1 MSSFSRSPS
10 SRGMAI
16 PSSSLSGTG
25 RSSPVRGMNGISRS
39 ARGSVKKPSLS
50 TSRSFRPSA
59 ISADGEDAD
68 ARAEH
73 ASLMEEL
80 RNRTQKAEAL
90 SEDYQR
96 QLKSLQLRLNES
108 LQEHGKLED
117 QLHER
122 DQKLADMESQT
133 KLAARQRKQ
142 LENQFESER
151 TAMLK
156 DQAEQKAAEEDLRAV
171 NQRLKNTMAERD
183 LKLSEIAPDLGQGGE
198 LDPDPSSPKQDGPQ
212 EILREGYRK
221 DKLIETLRLKLAGS
235 QIKIMEL
242 ENMGGNR
249 LQELEKTM
257 QETRI
262 TNARLM
268 EENESFQL
276 LLSEKTLNG
285 DFTKTEV
292 MQPSA
297 GLGSLAEELEIAE
310 GESENYRRLEIEA
323 KTLKDQNKALTLYIE
338 NIIGRLLS
346 HKEFENVLEKS
357 PDLMSSIARPTTGY
371 KDKELPPPPP
381 AKEDEPA
388 PSLLQRAKSVVG
400 GARRPRPLS
409 FMASSIATPPLAETD
424 VLTPDSAPLA
434 RRPRPLSFMA
444 SSIATPPLAENDV
457 STPDS
462 APMARSQSGRQE
474 AHTRSQSEMPMAAPI
489 VNQMYRGP
497 PSTGSA
503 GPLSPGISPGTSVVR
518 NPFFPPASATAS
530 SNATSRAPSGSRF
543 SHERPGS
550 SSNSTYSDRSGD
562 QSGKERSKLV
572 HTNYTGAVMTQNRLR
587 PLRLV
592 QENREMEGV
601 SNEAG
606 KADEMA
612 TRKKANRNSWMPG
625 WFNRAKEEETKA
637 AGFENSN
644 FF

>member
-10 SRGMAI
+10 SRGSAST
-16 PSSSLSGTG
+16 SSNLSGTG
-25 RSSPVRGMNGISRS
+25 RSSPGRGINGLSRS

-50 TSRSFRPSA
+50 TSHSPVSSA
-59 ISADGEDAD
+59 VSADSQDAD

-80 RNRTQKAEAL
+80 RNRTQKAETL
-90 SEDYQR
+90 SEDLQR
-96 QLKSLQLRLNES
+96 QLNSLKNRLNDS

-122 DQKLADMESQT
+122 DQKLADMEIQAKQAT
-133 KLAARQRKQ
+133 RQRKE

-151 TAMLK
+151 IAMSK
-156 DQAEQKAAEEDLRAV
+156 DQGERKAAEEDLRAV
-171 NQRLKNTMAERD
+171 NERLKNTIAERD
-183 LKLSEIAPDLGQGGE
+183 LKPSDIAPGLDQGDGLHSDSLSHE
-198 LDPDPSSPKQDGPQ
+198 QDGPL
-212 EILREGYRK
+212 ETLREGSRK
-221 DKLIETLRLKLAGS
+221 DKLIETLRLELAGS

-242 ENMGGNR
+242 ENAGGSR

-257 QETRI
+257 LETRI

-285 DFTKTEV
+285 EFSKTEV

-297 GLGSLAEELEIAE
+297 GLGSLAEELELAE

-323 KTLKDQNKALTLYIE
+323 KTLKDQNKALTVYIE

-357 PDLMSSIARPTTGY
+357 PDLMSSIARPTASY
-371 KDKELPPPPP
+371 KDKELPPPPPP

-409 FMASSIATPPLAETD
+409 FMASST
-424 VLTPDSAPLA
+424 
-434 RRPRPLSFMA
+434 
-444 SSIATPPLAENDV
+444 ATPPLAENDISTVDSV
-457 STPDS
+457 S
-462 APMARSQSGRQE
+462 MARSQSGRQE
-474 AHTRSQSEMPMAAPI
+474 AHRRSQSEMPVAAPI
-489 VNQMYRGP
+489 VNQMYRGS
-497 PSTGSA
+497 PSTGSGGA
-503 GPLSPGISPGTSVVR
+503 LSPGISPGTSMVR
-518 NPFFPPASATAS
+518 NPSLPPASGTAS

-543 SHERPGS
+543 SQERPGS

-562 QSGKERSKLV
+562 QSGKDRSKSV
-572 HTNYTGAVMTQNRLR
+572 YTNYTGAVMTQNRLR

-601 SNEAG
+601 NEEIA
-606 KADEMA
+606 A
-612 TRKKANRNSWMPG
+612 RKKANRSSWMPG
-625 WFNRAKEEETKA
+625 WFNRAKEEEIK
-637 AGFENSN
+637 GGVGVENNN
-644 FF
+644 FFY

>member
-1 MSSFSRSPS
+1 M
-10 SRGMAI
+10 
-16 PSSSLSGTG
+16 
-25 RSSPVRGMNGISRS
+25 
-39 ARGSVKKPSLS
+39 
-50 TSRSFRPSA
+50 
-59 ISADGEDAD
+59 SADGEDAD

-90 SEDYQR
+90 SEEYQR

-122 DQKLADMESQT
+122 DQKLADMENQT
-133 KLAARQRKQ
+133 KQAARQRKE
-142 LENQFESER
+142 LENQFDSER

-156 DQAEQKAAEEDLRAV
+156 DQAEQKAAEEELRAV
-171 NQRLKNTMAERD
+171 NQRLKNTMAGRD
-183 LKLSEIAPDLGQGGE
+183 LKPSEMAPDLGQGGE
-198 LDPDPSSPKQDGPQ
+198 LNPDPLSHKQDGAQ

-221 DKLIETLRLKLAGS
+221 DKLIETLRLELAGS

-242 ENMGGNR
+242 ENMGGSR
-249 LQELEKTM
+249 LQELEKNM
-257 QETRI
+257 LETRI

-409 FMASSIATPPLAETD
+409 FMASSAATPPLAESD
-424 VLTPDSAPLA
+424 VSTPDSAPLA

-457 STPDS
+457 STLDS

-474 AHTRSQSEMPMAAPI
+474 AHRRSQSEMPMAAPI

-518 NPFFPPASATAS
+518 NPFFPPAAGTAS

-562 QSGKERSKLV
+562 QSGKERNKTV

>member
-1 MSSFSRSPS
+1 MSSN
-10 SRGMAI
+10 
-16 PSSSLSGTG
+16 LSGTG
-25 RSSPVRGMNGISRS
+25 RSSPVRGINGLSRS
-39 ARGSVKKPSLS
+39 ARGSVKKPSLNTSHSPGPS
-50 TSRSFRPSA
+50 T
-59 ISADGEDAD
+59 ISADSQDAD

-90 SEDYQR
+90 SEDLQR
-96 QLKSLQLRLNES
+96 QLNSLQNRLNES

-122 DQKLADMESQT
+122 DQKLADMESQV
-133 KLAARQRKQ
+133 KQAARQRKE

-156 DQAEQKAAEEDLRAV
+156 DQAERKAAEEDLRAV
-171 NQRLKNTMAERD
+171 NQRLKNTIAERD
-183 LKLSEIAPDLGQGGE
+183 LKPSKIASGLDKGDGLPSDSLSHE
-198 LDPDPSSPKQDGPQ
+198 QDGSL
-212 EILREGYRK
+212 EILREGSRK
-221 DKLIETLRLKLAGS
+221 DKLIETLRLELAES

-242 ENMGGNR
+242 ENVGGSR

-257 QETRI
+257 LETRI
-262 TNARLM
+262 RNARLM

-285 DFTKTEV
+285 DFSKTEV

-297 GLGSLAEELEIAE
+297 GLGSLAEELELAE

-323 KTLKDQNKALTLYIE
+323 KALKDQNKALTLYIE

-357 PDLMSSIARPTTGY
+357 PDLMSSIARPTAGY

-381 AKEDEPA
+381 AKVDEPA
-388 PSLLQRAKSVVG
+388 PSLLQRAKSAVG

-409 FMASSIATPPLAETD
+409 FMAPSTT
-424 VLTPDSAPLA
+424 
-434 RRPRPLSFMA
+434 
-444 SSIATPPLAENDV
+444 TPPLAENDI
-457 STPDS
+457 STADS
-462 APMARSQSGRQE
+462 APMARSQSGHQE
-474 AHTRSQSEMPMAAPI
+474 AHRRSQSEMPVAAPI
-489 VNQMYRGP
+489 VNQMYRGS
-497 PSTGSA
+497 PSTGSG
-503 GPLSPGISPGTSVVR
+503 GPLSPGISPGTSMVR
-518 NPFFPPASATAS
+518 NPFFPPASGTVS

-543 SHERPGS
+543 SQERPGS

-562 QSGKERSKLV
+562 QSGKERGKSV
-572 HTNYTGAVMTQNRLR
+572 YNNYTGAVMTQNRLR

-601 SNEAG
+601 SNETG
-606 KADEMA
+606 KTDETA
-612 TRKKANRNSWMPG
+612 PRNKANRNSWMPG
-625 WFNRAKEEETKA
+625 WFNRAKEGEMK
-637 AGFENSN
+637 GVGVENSN